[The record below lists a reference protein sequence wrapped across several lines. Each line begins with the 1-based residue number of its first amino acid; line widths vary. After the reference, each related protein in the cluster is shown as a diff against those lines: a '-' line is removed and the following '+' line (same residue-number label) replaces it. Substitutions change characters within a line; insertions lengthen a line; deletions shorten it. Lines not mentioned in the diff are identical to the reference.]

1 MKFTVIDRDELYEAS
16 EINSNLE
23 IVEHKV
29 TNHLRYYT
37 VDNFLK
43 RPHKFIPLLQKFPA
57 LTGLTYG
64 ARQQFTPVELR
75 NLILAYCGIGKQ
87 IGLELNPKSWITSSN
102 IMWKDMPTKDHDWR
116 PHNDFD
122 VVSMLWLTETKGG
135 TGFYNF
141 HGCPAFKMLDKQGEM
156 LLNNE
161 EFPKEIRPWKT
172 FEGNHEWE
180 LYHVA
185 KTKFNSLVFYNG
197 DFFHSPYPMF
207 DKGYRY
213 NLVSFY
219 QNFEQNTNLKV

>member
-16 EINSNLE
+16 EVNTGLE
-23 IVEHKV
+23 IVEHRI
-29 TNHLRYYT
+29 TEHLRYYT
-37 VDNFLK
+37 VDNFFK

-57 LTGLTYG
+57 LSGLFYG

-75 NLILAYCGIGKQ
+75 NLILAYCDIGKA

-102 IMWKDMPTKDHDWR
+102 IMWKDMMTVNHDWK

-122 VVSMLWLTETKGG
+122 VVSMVWLTDTKGG

-141 HGCPAFKMLDKQGEM
+141 HGCPAYKMLDQSRLMM
-156 LLNNE
+156 LQSDE
-161 EFPKEIRPWKT
+161 RPREPEPWKT
-172 FEGNHEWE
+172 FDGDHEWE

-185 KTKFNSLVFYNG
+185 KTKFNSVLFYNG
-197 DFFHSPYPMF
+197 DFFHSPYPIF
-207 DKGYRY
+207 GKGYRY

-219 QNFEQNTNLKV
+219 QNFEQNPNLKV

>member
-1 MKFTVIDRDELYEAS
+1 MKFTVIDRDEFYEAS
-16 EINSNLE
+16 KVNTDLKI
-23 IVEHKV
+23 IEHKV
-29 TNHLRYYT
+29 SDHLRYYT

-43 RPHKFIPLLQKFPA
+43 SPHKFVQLLQKFPA

-122 VVSMLWLTETKGG
+122 VVGMLWLTETKGG

-141 HGCPAFKMLDKQGEM
+141 HKCPAFKMLDKDTEM
-156 LLNNE
+156 LLDNE
-161 EFPKEIRPWKT
+161 EFSREIRPWKT

-185 KTKFNSLVFYNG
+185 KTKCKSVILYNG
-197 DFFHSPYPMF
+197 DFFHSPYPIF
-207 DKGYRY
+207 GKSYRY

-219 QNFEQNTNLKV
+219 QNFEQKPNIKI

>member
-102 IMWKDMPTKDHDWR
+102 IMWKDMPTSI
-116 PHNDFD
+116 
-122 VVSMLWLTETKGG
+122 V
-135 TGFYNF
+135 TG
-141 HGCPAFKMLDKQGEM
+141 K
-156 LLNNE
+156 LL
-161 EFPKEIRPWKT
+161 
-172 FEGNHEWE
+172 
-180 LYHVA
+180 
-185 KTKFNSLVFYNG
+185 
-197 DFFHSPYPMF
+197 
-207 DKGYRY
+207 
-213 NLVSFY
+213 
-219 QNFEQNTNLKV
+219 